1 MTRSEVQ
8 AILADKGY
16 EAAYIAVFPQ
26 WEDGLKHLP
35 ERFRGGVI
43 RHILF
48 GIEGGHFLNS
58 VMENNL
64 FSAIGRA
71 DLNSID
77 CLPAICRFMYNYAPS
92 GAYGSKEKAQ
102 SWLKKGGCLGSDE

>member
-1 MTRSEVQ
+1 MTRDEVQ

-26 WEDGLKHLP
+26 WENGLQHLP

-43 RHILF
+43 RHVLF
-48 GIEGGHFLNS
+48 GIEGGHFLS
-58 VMENNL
+58 AVMESNL
-64 FSAIGRA
+64 FAAIGRA
-71 DLNSID
+71 DLDSID

-92 GAYGSKEKAQ
+92 SSFGSKEKAQ
-102 SWLKKGGCLGSDE
+102 AWLKKGGHFGSDD

>member
-16 EAAYIAVFPQ
+16 EAAYAAVYPQ
-26 WEDGLKHLP
+26 WERGISQLP

-43 RHILF
+43 RHVLF
-48 GIEGGHFLNS
+48 GIEGGNFLNA
-58 VMENNL
+58 VMESNL

-71 DLNSID
+71 DLDSID
-77 CLPAICRFMYNYAPS
+77 CLPAICRFMYNFAPS
-92 GAYGSKEKAQ
+92 DSFGTKEKVEA
-102 SWLKKGGCLGSDE
+102 WLSKGGALGRD